1 VFTGRTHTL
10 SKPSRSTAC
19 ECSHRVC
26 RSVISTGASRPTPW
40 NWWRQAAHA
49 VCGTSDQP
57 NRQLGKISQLFDC
70 TCLLPSRVVLPGSSG
85 CDTKYSRPAVAAQHH
100 AGATPSNTP
109 SGFCQVTNARSR
121 RPGLLYTGQS
131 IGCIRQEGHP
141 QDSIAT
147 ALLAAMQPISP
158 PSSAAEANLRVS
170 TSQACNCV

>member
-1 VFTGRTHTL
+1 VSARIECAARSSPRVHRGRRHGTGGVKQRML
-10 SKPSRSTAC
+10 NFVYP
-19 ECSHRVC
+19 
-26 RSVISTGASRPTPW
+26 
-40 NWWRQAAHA
+40 
-49 VCGTSDQP
+49 CGTSDQP

-70 TCLLPSRVVLPGSSG
+70 TCLLPSRVVLSGSSG

-158 PSSAAEANLRVS
+158 PSSPAEANLRVS